1 MTFLHSCWI
10 MFVQCNK
17 QFNLR
22 KKVDLLL
29 RLSCCIYGEQVWK
42 LLSDFEGTSKKGKG
56 KCYNNFDN
64 GRKWEKNM
72 KKKKKVKKSTTYK
85 PRRRSQ
91 IFSICSGCRYF
102 RELLSNSSISLV
114 GDSIA
119 AGYRFG

>member
-1 MTFLHSCWI
+1 M
-10 MFVQCNK
+10 
-17 QFNLR
+17 
-22 KKVDLLL
+22 
-29 RLSCCIYGEQVWK
+29 WK
-42 LLSDFEGTSKKGKG
+42 LLGNFEGTGKKGKR

-64 GRKWEKNM
+64 GRKQEKDM
-72 KKKKKVKKSTTYK
+72 KKHTTYK

>member
-1 MTFLHSCWI
+1 

-72 KKKKKVKKSTTYK
+72 KKKKKSKKKYYLQASETK
-85 PRRRSQ
+85 PD
-91 IFSICSGCRYF
+91 FLY
-102 RELLSNSSISLV
+102 LLWLQV
-114 GDSIA
+114 
-119 AGYRFG
+119 F